1 MKLADLLLANG
12 ANIDEIVNEEK
23 GYTILLALCHIK
35 VTLSLRESDSNQSII
50 RYLLEH
56 GSDSTRTSKK
66 GKDIF

>member
-1 MKLADLLLANG
+1 MKLADLLLDHG

-23 GYTILLALCHIK
+23 GFTMLMIFCHIK
-35 VTLSLRESDSNQSII
+35 VNLNPRETDSNFSII

-56 GSDSTRTSKK
+56 GSDSTRISKK

>member
-23 GYTILLALCHIK
+23 GYTILMALCHVQ
-35 VTLSLRESDSNQSII
+35 VTLTFRETDSNLSII

-56 GSDSTRTSKK
+56 GSDCTRTSKK